1 MSLCYNSLYRK
12 VDAECRKD
20 EPVMDK
26 VTYTGADLSTILFGP
41 INPVNETSA
50 KKNSVITC
58 DEALI
63 MGKQFAEQIRKQI
76 DPHALVYVFGS
87 VVKGTANID
96 SDIDIAVVSKIY
108 DGDIIRE
115 GAKLSS
121 LAQQISWDIEVHDV
135 PLSDWY
141 KGSPHV
147 FEIQR
152 WGIPV

>member
-1 MSLCYNSLYRK
+1 MHG
-12 VDAECRKD
+12 KD

-26 VTYTGADLSTILFGP
+26 VRHVGADLSSILFCP
-41 INPVNETSA
+41 PNQNNKTISE
-50 KKNSVITC
+50 KKSIITYN
-58 DEALI
+58 EALNI
-63 MGKQFAEQIRKQI
+63 GKQFAMQVRKQI

-87 VVKGTANID
+87 VVKGTANIN
-96 SDIDIAVVSKIY
+96 SDIDIAVISNIY

-115 GAKLSS
+115 GAKISS
-121 LAQQISWDIEVHDV
+121 LAQQVSWDIEVHDV
-135 PLSDWY
+135 PLSDWR

>member
-1 MSLCYNSLYRK
+1 M
-12 VDAECRKD
+12 CRRD

-26 VTYTGADLSTILFGP
+26 VNHVGADLSSILFDSP
-41 INPVNETSA
+41 NPDINTIA
-50 KKNSVITC
+50 KKKSVITS
-58 DEALI
+58 DEALNL
-63 MGKQFAEQIRKQI
+63 GKQFADRIRKQI
-76 DPHALVYVFGS
+76 DPNALVYVFGS
-87 VVKGTANID
+87 VVKGTANIN
-96 SDIDIAVVSKIY
+96 SDIDIAVVSCIY

-135 PLSDWY
+135 PLSDWR
-141 KGSPHV
+141 KGNPHV